1 MKDPNIRP
9 MVLKDLESV
18 LQIEMASFPTPW
30 TRNMFQQELDLSFS
44 RHLVFSRVDTE
55 GKGEIIAYIIFWIIQ
70 DETQLQRIAVKN
82 SNRKQGIGS
91 LLIKEMIRICALEG
105 VVKGSLEVRSSNET
119 AISLYKIFG
128 FVVAGVR
135 KDYYTDAHE
144 DALIMCFD
152 IDRK

>member
-18 LQIEMASFPTPW
+18 LQIEKASFPTPW

-44 RHLVFSRVDTE
+44 RHLVVSRVDTE

-82 SNRKQGIGS
+82 SNREQGIGS

-105 VVKGSLEVRSSNET
+105 VVKGSLEVRSSNHI
-119 AISLYKIFG
+119 AISLYEIFG

-135 KDYYTDAHE
+135 KDYYTDTHE